1 MAFFLIVP
9 SVIIVSIFLI
19 HALAKRLGLRIYYT
33 TLAAAAV
40 LSFMANYAATLWSPA
55 VGKDFLLRLGL
66 IILAASLSLTFANR
80 FLIKQQRAEEKN
92 FHEEVK
98 AAYEAEVNKESPPP
112 PPPIEKFEWEE
123 NPPPKYNESVPAD
136 EPAAVEEPEVA
147 EAPAESPQ
155 AEPVKESK
163 PLEKF
168 PLEKVFEPLS
178 EVKHEE
184 AKPPVEEPE
193 DKFPLEEV
201 FKPLAEVKHEEAK
214 PPPPKPADLFPL
226 QEVFQ
231 PLSTL
236 KLDKLET
243 LPAEE
248 PTPANTETEEAPS
261 EASEEN
267 ADSLDETLDDI
278 LDKAYNEREK
288 GHIWQAIEL
297 YKKALE
303 RYRNDEYAP
312 FVAIDLGNIYKEQ
325 ALYSKAIKIYEEALT
340 LPTVTRNPSIK
351 KEFVT
356 NLEYLRI
363 VRDVLLKY
371 HALSKPFAKLSQEI
385 LQEIDSEFQKA
396 QRKF

>member
-9 SVIIVSIFLI
+9 SVIIVSIFLV
-19 HALAKRLGLRIYYT
+19 HALANRLGLRIYYT
-33 TLAAAAV
+33 TLAAVAV

-66 IILAASLSLTFANR
+66 IISAASLLLTFANR

-98 AAYEAEVNKESPPP
+98 AAYEAEVNKEPPP
-112 PPPIEKFEWEE
+112 PVVPVEKFEWEE
-123 NPPPKYNESVPAD
+123 NPPPKYNESVAAD
-136 EPAAVEEPEVA
+136 EPATT
-147 EAPAESPQ
+147 ESP

-184 AKPPVEEPE
+184 AKPPPVEEPE

-201 FKPLAEVKHEEAK
+201 FKPLAEVKPEKVE
-214 PPPPKPADLFPL
+214 PPKPKPADLFPL

-248 PTPANTETEEAPS
+248 PPPVRAEATAEETS

-267 ADSLDETLDDI
+267 SDSLDETLDDI